1 MIVNES
7 GDEKSIEKPS
17 KVESPKSS
25 KIELAKRSKAS
36 KGGQEKQVNKSEPEM
51 EAIRVKTNSVE
62 SESSSDSGVRESW
75 EELISDEDDDDRKR
89 RKETDVIPKRNSVRM
104 TEFGDPPKTWDS
116 EIGNLSRDISMP
128 QRQLKDQEKAGK
140 EELEKAK
147 AETEKAKAETKKA
160 KDEAEKAKA
169 ETEKAKAETKKAKDE
184 TEKAK
189 AETEKAKNETKKA
202 QVETEKAK
210 DEISKLDE
218 MLSTEKSSYRQKL
231 AEANIFNHLNKKLKQ
246 DLIERDEELYLVNE
260 KLAQTIEELRRE
272 TALVKDLHKVHQKP
286 IFVCKQLF

>member
-1 MIVNES
+1 M
-7 GDEKSIEKPS
+7 
-17 KVESPKSS
+17 
-25 KIELAKRSKAS
+25 

-51 EAIRVKTNSVE
+51 EAIRVKTNLVE

-128 QRQLKDQEKAGK
+128 QRQLKDQVKAGK
-140 EELEKAK
+140 EEL
-147 AETEKAKAETKKA
+147 
-160 KDEAEKAKA
+160 EKAKA

-189 AETEKAKNETKKA
+189 AETEKAKAETKKAKDETKKAKEETKKAKEETKKAQEETEKAKTETEKAKNETKKA

-210 DEISKLDE
+210 DEISQLDE
-218 MLSTEKSSYRQKL
+218 MLSTEKSSHRQKL
-231 AEANIFNHLNKKLKQ
+231 AEANISNHLNKKLKQ
-246 DLIERDEELYLVNE
+246 DLIERDEELDLVNE

-272 TALVKDLHKVHQKP
+272 TALVKDLHKVQQKT
-286 IFVCKQLF
+286 IFVC

>member
-1 MIVNES
+1 
-7 GDEKSIEKPS
+7 
-17 KVESPKSS
+17 
-25 KIELAKRSKAS
+25 
-36 KGGQEKQVNKSEPEM
+36 
-51 EAIRVKTNSVE
+51 
-62 SESSSDSGVRESW
+62 
-75 EELISDEDDDDRKR
+75 
-89 RKETDVIPKRNSVRM
+89 M

-128 QRQLKDQEKAGK
+128 QRQLKDQVKAGK

-246 DLIERDEELYLVNE
+246 DLIERDEELDLVNE

-272 TALVKDLHKVHQKP
+272 TALVNDLHKVPQNQYL
-286 IFVCKQLF
+286 FVNNFFADHPLKTFCSWSVI

>member
-1 MIVNES
+1 M
-7 GDEKSIEKPS
+7 
-17 KVESPKSS
+17 
-25 KIELAKRSKAS
+25 

-116 EIGNLSRDISMP
+116 EIGNLSRDISMQ

-147 AETEKAKAETKKA
+147 AETKKAKEETEKAKE
-160 KDEAEKAKA
+160 
-169 ETEKAKAETKKAKDE
+169 ETEKAKAETKKAKEETKKAKEETKKAQEE

-210 DEISKLDE
+210 DEISQLDE
-218 MLSTEKSSYRQKL
+218 MLSTEKSSHRQKL
-231 AEANIFNHLNKKLKQ
+231 AEANISNHLNKKLKQ
-246 DLIERDEELYLVNE
+246 DLIERDEELDLVNE

-272 TALVKDLHKVHQKP
+272 TALVNDLHKVPQNQYL
-286 IFVCKQLF
+286 FVNNFFADHPLKTFCSWSVI